1 MPGFV
6 SSYAIQYN
14 VEHIARIWTESV
26 HCLHLWISLRNIF
39 GLGPTPTHPPEIAT
53 HSTYGL
59 RLANYFEL
67 IVAGDNVIHYVNIT
81 KILQAAYISL

>member
-6 SSYAIQYN
+6 SSYALQYD
-14 VEHIARIWTESV
+14 VEHIAHIWTESV
-26 HCLHLWISLRNIF
+26 HCLALWISLSSLF
-39 GLGPTPTHPPEIAT
+39 GLGPTQTHPPELAT